1 MKIAFVSNFALAIL
15 WFSSL
20 NAQIEDNNIRLA
32 DNEKNIEI
40 TFEKVYLHLD
50 RPYYSA
56 GDDIWIKAYLVD
68 AITNELSVNSA
79 NLNIELISPGLKIIK
94 RLILRVDNGT
104 VTADIHLQDSI
115 VSGNYLIRAYTNWMR
130 NFGDV
135 FFFKREI
142 VVENP
147 GDIKSLN
154 QPDKEES
161 SQSVDVQFFPE
172 SGSLIENVS
181 SLLGFKAVNSSGYGC
196 DITGNVFSSLGDTVT
211 SFTSTH
217 LGMGSFFL
225 LPEKGLKYYASGF
238 AGNRIPF
245 RVELPTASETGYSL
259 KASDINKDYF
269 RVTIKTNRET
279 LDKFPL
285 NKLMIFGTSHNSPC
299 ITANAKIRTTD
310 TPVILPKKEFP
321 EGVALITLMD
331 STGKT
336 YCERL
341 YYVHK
346 EENYRIKIIP
356 DSEVYAPGQKVT
368 LKISVTDTTDYPVSA
383 NLSVSV
389 VDGKQITGFEK
400 RPDITSYLLL
410 ESEIRGYIE
419 QPFYYLDT
427 TNSGHFQALDNLL
440 LTQGWRNFVWESIP
454 DTTIKFKYP
463 IEEGITVSGRLRHVL
478 SDKPIA
484 GSKISMVMAGDV
496 KTFYKFSQTDSTGKY
511 YFDGLNFTGPQ
522 NLMVY
527 ATDKKNKGEGL
538 ISLDSIFMEPAP
550 VNLIQRYKSNITQ
563 GYSAGNIDVPNLI
576 HVFDFN
582 EISNYRKEAEQKY
595 NILKKYH
602 ITDTIGLNE
611 VKIIARKSSRGN
623 SDINVRLYDS
633 PDFSLKVTEQMT
645 TTHPDAIQTLQG
657 RVAGFYITGDWV
669 NGYKFILHG
678 QAGEPLFL
686 IDGRRVDYASII
698 NLPMNAIDQIEVIKE
713 GGKLALYGF
722 GGSFGVISVITKR
735 GTNGPVPPVLN
746 FISQRIYGYYQAR
759 TFYTP
764 KYDIK
769 KPEYEKPDLRTTI
782 HWEPNVVTDED
793 GKATISFFNADIKT
807 IVKVNVEGIA
817 EPGIPL
823 TGKTSYEV
831 K

>member
-1 MKIAFVSNFALAIL
+1 MKIAFALNFALALL

-20 NAQIEDNNIRLA
+20 NAQIEDNNLRLA

-40 TFEKVYLHLD
+40 PFEKVYLHLD

-56 GDDIWIKAYLVD
+56 GDDIWFKAYLVD
-68 AITNELSVNSA
+68 AMTNELSGITD

-94 RLILRVDNGT
+94 RLILRVENGT
-104 VTADIHLQDSI
+104 VAGDIHLEDSI

-135 FFFKREI
+135 FFFKKGI
-142 VVENP
+142 VVENRR
-147 GDIKSLN
+147 DIKALS

-161 SQSVDVQFFPE
+161 SQLIDVQFFPE
-172 SGSLIENVS
+172 SGTLIENVS
-181 SLLGFKAVNSSGYGC
+181 TLLGFKAVNSSGYGC
-196 DITGNVFSSLGDTVT
+196 DITGKVFSSLGDTIT
-211 SFTSTH
+211 TFASTH

-225 LPEKGLKYYASGF
+225 LPKKGLKYYASGM
-238 AGNRIPF
+238 AENKIPF
-245 RVELPTASETGYSL
+245 RVELPTASDTGYSL
-259 KASDINKDYF
+259 KVSDINKDYF
-269 RVTIKTNRET
+269 RVTIKTNQET

-285 NKLMIFGTSHNSPC
+285 NKLMIFGTSHNSLC
-299 ITANAKIRTTD
+299 LTANAKIRTID

-331 STGKT
+331 STDKI

-346 EENYRIKIIP
+346 EEIYRIKIIP
-356 DSEVYAPGQKVT
+356 DSEVYAPRQKVT
-368 LKISVTDTTDYPVSA
+368 LKILVTDTTDYPVSA

-400 RPDITSYLLL
+400 KPDITSYLLL
-410 ESEIRGYIE
+410 ESEIRGNIE
-419 QPFYYLDT
+419 QPFYYFDK

-440 LTQGWRNFVWESIP
+440 LTQGWRNLVWKSLP
-454 DTTIKFKYP
+454 DTPIKFKYP
-463 IEEGITVSGRLRHVL
+463 IEEGITVSGRLRHIL

-484 GSKISMVMAGDV
+484 SSKISMVMAGDV

-527 ATDKKNKGEGL
+527 ATDKKDKGEGM
-538 ISLDSIFMEPAP
+538 ISLDSIFMEPSP
-550 VNLIQRYKSNITQ
+550 VNLIQTYKSNTAQ
-563 GYSAGNIDVPNLI
+563 GYIAGNIDVSNLI
-576 HVFDFN
+576 HVSDYN

-602 ITDTIGLNE
+602 LTDTIGLNE
-611 VKIIARKSSRGN
+611 VKIIARKSSNGN
-623 SDINVRLYDS
+623 SVGQISLYDS

-645 TTHPDAIQTLQG
+645 TAHPDAIQALQG
-657 RVAGFYITGDWV
+657 RVAGLYITGDWFT
-669 NGYKFILHG
+669 GYKFILHG
-678 QAGEPLFL
+678 QGGEPLFL
-686 IDGRRVDYASII
+686 IDGKKVDYASII
-698 NLPMNAIDQIEVIKE
+698 TLPMNAIDQIEVIKD

-722 GGSFGVISVITKR
+722 QGSFGVISVITKR
-735 GTNGPVPPVLN
+735 GTSGPIPPVLN
-746 FISQRIYGYYQAR
+746 FISRRIYGYYQAR

-793 GKATISFFNADIKT
+793 GKATISFFNADSKT

-823 TGKTSYEV
+823 AGKTSYEV